1 MKKLTW
7 NIPLRTVAEGN
18 TVKVKTRK
26 GYKCEHWSAA
36 AKRHRIQKK
45 LIKMVVAV
53 EIKEVILPCKVLLVR
68 LSERE
73 MDYDNFVYS
82 LKWVKDSICE
92 LLIPNLAPGRAD
104 GDKRIE
110 VAYKQEKAKRTT
122 LRVEIEYGE

>member
-18 TVKVKTRK
+18 TVKVKTRN

-45 LIKMVVAV
+45 LIQIVMKV
-53 EIKEVILPCKVLLVR
+53 EIKEVTLPCKVLLIR
-68 LSERE
+68 FSERE
-73 MDYDNFVYS
+73 MDDDNFRYS
-82 LKWVKDSICE
+82 LKWVKDAICE
-92 LLIPNLAPGRAD
+92 LLIPGLAAGRAD

-122 LRVEIEYGE
+122 LRVEIEYE